1 MVTSSTPPTVS
12 FAKRVEDTAALDL
25 GVRLVQPLV
34 DVLLADRKRADA
46 LQGMWLGHAV
56 HPLLV
61 MVPIGSW
68 TSATV
73 LDLLGGVDSRPAAR
87 KLVALGVL
95 AFPPAAVTGWAE
107 WGGRLEPR
115 DKRVGIVH
123 AVSNVTAVACFAAS
137 WKARRRHSQLRGVAL
152 GLAGHAAVGL
162 GGFLGG
168 HLTEA
173 RKVASRHP
181 EFEDTELEG
190 SGLEGTAAVPGGFD
204 R

>member
-1 MVTSSTPPTVS
+1 MVDTNPPPVRL
-12 FAKRVEDTAALDL
+12 AKSIEETAALDTA
-25 GVRLVQPLV
+25 VRFVQPLV
-34 DVLLADRKRADA
+34 DVLLADRRRADV

-73 LDLLGGVDSRPAAR
+73 LDLVGGLDSRPAAR

-107 WGGRLEPR
+107 WGGALEQR
-115 DKRVGIVH
+115 DKRVGVVH
-123 AVSNVTAVACFAAS
+123 AVSNIAAVSLFAAS
-137 WKARRRHSQLRGVAL
+137 WKARRGHRQLRGVAL
-152 GLAGHAAVGL
+152 GLAGHAAVGM

-173 RKVASRHP
+173 RKVSSRHP
-181 EFEDTELEG
+181 EFIEPTGVLG
-190 SGLEGTAAVPGGFD
+190 
-204 R
+204 

>member
-1 MVTSSTPPTVS
+1 MTATNPAPVS
-12 FAKRVEDTAALDL
+12 FAKRVEETTALDTP
-25 GVRLVQPLV
+25 VRLVQPLV
-34 DVLLADRKRADA
+34 DALLADRSRADA
-46 LQGMWLGHAV
+46 LQGKWLGHAV

-73 LDLLGGVDSRPAAR
+73 LDLVGGRSARPAAR
-87 KLVALGVL
+87 TLVGLGVL

-107 WGGRLEPR
+107 WGGALEQR
-115 DKRVGIVH
+115 DKRVGVVH
-123 AVSNVTAVACFAAS
+123 AVSNVAAVAMFAAS
-137 WKARRRHSQLRGVAL
+137 WKARRRDQHLRGKAL

-173 RKVASRHP
+173 RKVGSRHP
-181 EFEDTELEG
+181 
-190 SGLEGTAAVPGGFD
+190 AFD
-204 R
+204 DGAIPARPAG

>member
-1 MVTSSTPPTVS
+1 MVDTTPAPVS
-12 FAKRVEDTAALDL
+12 FAKRLEGTAALDTP
-25 GVRLVQPLV
+25 VRLVQPLV
-34 DVLLADRKRADA
+34 DALLADRARADA

-73 LDLLGGVDSRPAAR
+73 LDLVGGRDSRDAAR

-95 AFPPAAVTGWAE
+95 AFPPAAITGWAE
-107 WGGRLEPR
+107 WGGALEQR
-115 DKRVGIVH
+115 DKRVGVVH
-123 AVSNVTAVACFAAS
+123 AVSNVAAVTLFAAS
-137 WKARRRHSQLRGVAL
+137 WKARRKDSHLRGKVL

-173 RKVASRHP
+173 RKVSSRHP
-181 EFEDTELEG
+181 EFDDA
-190 SGLEGTAAVPGGFD
+190 SGRLPTAG
-204 R
+204 

>member
-1 MVTSSTPPTVS
+1 MATPPPVT
-12 FAKRVEDTAALDL
+12 FAKRLEQNTALDTP
-25 GVRLVQPLV
+25 VRLVQPLV
-34 DVLLADRKRADA
+34 DALLADKARADA

-68 TSATV
+68 TSASV
-73 LDLLGGVDSRPAAR
+73 LDLVGGRESRKAAQ

-95 AFPPAAVTGWAE
+95 SFPSAALTGWAE
-107 WGGRLEPR
+107 WGGAAREQR
-115 DKRVGIVH
+115 DKRVGVVH
-123 AVSNVTAVACFAAS
+123 AVSNIAAASLFAAS
-137 WKARRRHSQLRGVAL
+137 WSARRRHSHRRGVAL

-181 EFEDTELEG
+181 EFEEATSL
-190 SGLEGTAAVPGGFD
+190 TPATV
-204 R
+204 

>member
-1 MVTSSTPPTVS
+1 MVDTTPPPPVS
-12 FAKRVEDTAALDL
+12 FAKRLENTTALDTP
-25 GVRLVQPLV
+25 VRLVQPLV
-34 DVLLADRKRADA
+34 DALLADRGRADA

-73 LDLLGGVDSRPAAR
+73 LDLVGGRQSQAAAQ
-87 KLVALGVL
+87 KLVGLGVL
-95 AFPPAAVTGWAE
+95 AFPSAAITGWAE
-107 WGGRLEPR
+107 WGGRLEQR
-115 DKRVGIVH
+115 DKRVGVVH
-123 AVSNVTAVACFAAS
+123 AASNIAAASLFAAS
-137 WKARRRHSQLRGVAL
+137 WKARRRGSHARGVGL

-173 RKVASRHP
+173 RKVGSRHP
-181 EFEDTELEG
+181 EFAD
-190 SGLEGTAAVPGGFD
+190 VPAQLLTTS
-204 R
+204 

>member
-1 MVTSSTPPTVS
+1 MVATTPPAVT
-12 FAKRVEDTAALDL
+12 FAKRVEDTTALDAA
-25 GVRLVQPLV
+25 VRLVQPLV
-34 DVLLADRKRADA
+34 DTLLADRKRADA
-46 LQGMWLGHAV
+46 LHGMWLGHAV

-73 LDLLGGVDSRPAAR
+73 LDLVGGVDSRAAAR
-87 KLVALGVL
+87 RLVALGVL
-95 AFPPAAVTGWAE
+95 AFPPAAITGWAE
-107 WGGRLEPR
+107 WGGTLQQR

-123 AVSNVTAVACFAAS
+123 AASNIAAASLFAAS

-173 RKVASRHP
+173 RKISSRHP
-181 EFEDTELEG
+181 EFEETPARLPAMG
-190 SGLEGTAAVPGGFD
+190 
-204 R
+204 

>member
-1 MVTSSTPPTVS
+1 MVNTPAPVA
-12 FAKRVEDTAALDL
+12 FAKRLEDNTALDTP
-25 GVRLVQPLV
+25 VRLVQPLV
-34 DVLLADRKRADA
+34 DALLADKKRAD
-46 LQGMWLGHAV
+46 LLHGMWLGHAV

-61 MVPIGSW
+61 MVPIGAW

-73 LDLLGGVDSRPAAR
+73 LDLVGGVDSRPAAR

-107 WGGRLEPR
+107 WGGGLAQR

-123 AVSNVTAVACFAAS
+123 AASNVAAAALFAAS
-137 WKARRRHSQLRGVAL
+137 WKARRRQSHARGVAL
-152 GLAGHAAVGL
+152 GVAAHAAVGM

-173 RKVASRHP
+173 RQVASRHP
-181 EFEDTELEG
+181 EFEEAGDLLAMG
-190 SGLEGTAAVPGGFD
+190 
-204 R
+204 